1 MRLKT
6 FKAPSMA
13 EAMRIIRD
21 ELGEDAIIVST
32 QKGDEGGVRVTA
44 ALDIVEDMDPL
55 GDDHHH
61 HSPVAADLGDIL
73 AETLDQHSVPGRLAD
88 RLLRAAIGLNTND
101 PALALA
107 GALDSQFRFSPL
119 PENDFRRP
127 FMLIGPPGAG
137 KTLTVAKLATRAVLA
152 RRAVRVITTDTVKA
166 GGVEQLSALTSVL
179 KLKLE
184 TADNPGDLKRVCA
197 QRGKYLQLIDS
208 AGINPFDPAE
218 LKELK
223 TLIDAAE
230 ADPILVLPGGGDV
243 HEAAEIAEMFRALG
257 ASRLIATRIDLA
269 RRLGFMLVAAEIGQ
283 LSFSHVS
290 TSPRVAEGLSPL
302 NPVSLAR
309 LLLSQERGISTP
321 EFGDRVFA

>member
-32 QKGDEGGVRVTA
+32 QKGEEGGVRVTA
-44 ALDIVEDMDPL
+44 ALDIVEDLDPL
-55 GDDHHH
+55 GDEHH
-61 HSPVAADLGDIL
+61 HSPVPADLGDIL
-73 AETLDQHSVPGRLAD
+73 SEALEQHSVPGRLAD
-88 RLLRAAIGLNTND
+88 RLLRAASGLNTDD

-107 GALDSQFRFSPL
+107 GAMDSQFRFAPL
-119 PENDFRRP
+119 PEGDFRRP
-127 FMLIGPPGAG
+127 FMLVGPPGAG
-137 KTLTVAKLATRAVLA
+137 KTLTVAKLATRCVMA
-152 RRAVRVITTDTVKA
+152 RRSVRVITTDTVKA

-179 KLKLE
+179 KVKLE
-184 TADNPGDLKRVCA
+184 TADNPGDLKRFCA
-197 QRGKYLQLIDS
+197 ERGKYLQLIDS

-243 HEAAEIAEMFRALG
+243 HEAAEIAEMFRTLG
-257 ASRLIATRIDLA
+257 ASRLIATRLDLA

-283 LSFSHVS
+283 FRFSHVS
-290 TSPRVAEGLSPL
+290 TSARVAEGLAPL

-321 EFGDRVFA
+321 AFGDRVFA